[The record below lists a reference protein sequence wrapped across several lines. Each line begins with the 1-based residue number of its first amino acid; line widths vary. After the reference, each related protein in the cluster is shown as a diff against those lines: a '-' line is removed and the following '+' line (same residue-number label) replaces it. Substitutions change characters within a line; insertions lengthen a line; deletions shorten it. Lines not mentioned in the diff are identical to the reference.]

1 MTAQQLKNSIL
12 QMAVQGKLVPQ
23 DPNDEPASVLLERI
37 RAEKE
42 RLIKE
47 KKIKREKNPSVIF
60 KGADNTPY
68 EKIGDEVR
76 PLADLAP
83 FEIPSSWEWCRV
95 GDLFSNMSGLAYKKD
110 ALAIK
115 ADKMVRVLR
124 GGNIGEEQ
132 FYFKGDDVFI
142 SSELV
147 KPELYLRKNYMITP
161 AVSSLDHIGK
171 IALIDK
177 DYSDTVVGGFVLMLI
192 PHFNDD
198 VISEYLLYAFAAKHH
213 RDNCRNITHKSGQ
226 AFYNLSR
233 EQMMNLP
240 VPIPPREEMGRII
253 EMLKRVLPRV
263 ADYAVVD
270 TALQNLNGSFPE
282 ALKKSILQ
290 EAVQGK
296 LVPQDPSDEPAEA
309 LLERIRVEKQRLIKE
324 GKIKKGKHESVIFR
338 RDNSHY
344 EKRGSEEVCI
354 DDEIPFEIPENW
366 AWARLS
372 SFGVFSSGKTPSMS
386 NPQFWNGNIPW
397 VTSKDMKRPVITDS
411 EMHISELAAS
421 TMQLYPTDTL
431 LLVARSGILKRLLP
445 LCKLGIDSTI
455 NQDIKAFS
463 LYDIELSEW
472 LFYGIKAFEPFILK
486 ELVKSV
492 TTVESL
498 KFDEFAAM
506 LIPVPP
512 LSEQRRIIAAIK
524 TAMNLLTPLSS
535 NPLFSL

>member
-1 MTAQQLKNSIL
+1 
-12 QMAVQGKLVPQ
+12 
-23 DPNDEPASVLLERI
+23 
-37 RAEKE
+37 
-42 RLIKE
+42 
-47 KKIKREKNPSVIF
+47 
-60 KGADNTPY
+60 
-68 EKIGDEVR
+68 
-76 PLADLAP
+76 
-83 FEIPSSWEWCRV
+83 
-95 GDLFSNMSGLAYKKD
+95 MSGLAYKKD

-309 LLERIRVEKQRLIKE
+309 LLERIRAEKQRLIKE
-324 GKIKKGKHESVIFR
+324 GKIKKDKHESVIFR

-344 EKRGSEEVCI
+344 EKLDGVERCI
-354 DDEIPFEIPENW
+354 DDELPFEIPDSW
-366 AWARLS
+366 GWVRL
-372 SFGVFSSGKTPSMS
+372 GTVFQHNTGKALNAS
-386 NPQFWNGNIPW
+386 NRDGEKLTYIT
-397 VTSKDMKRPVITDS
+397 TSNLYWDRFVLDNLKTMPFTNS
-411 EMHISELAAS
+411 EVDKC
-421 TMQLYPTDTL
+421 TVQQGD
-431 LLVARSGILKRLLP
+431 LLVCEGGDIGRAAIWGSNKPMRIQNHIHRLRAYVP
-445 LCKLGIDSTI
+445 VCTR
-455 NQDIKAFS
+455 FF
-463 LYDIELSEW
+463 YY
-472 LFYGIKAFEPFILK
+472 LFYLYKGAGWIGGKGI
-486 ELVKSV
+486 
-492 TTVESL
+492 
-498 KFDEFAAM
+498 
-506 LIPVPP
+506 
-512 LSEQRRIIAAIK
+512 AIQG
-524 TAMNLLTPLSS
+524 LSS
-535 NPLFSL
+535 NAIHNLLFPLPPLHEQERIVNAIDTALDIVQKL

>member
-42 RLIKE
+42 RLIKA

-76 PLADLAP
+76 SLADLAP

-171 IALIDK
+171 IALINK

-198 VISEYLLYAFAAKHH
+198 VVSEYLLYAFAAKHH

-253 EMLKRVLPRV
+253 AMLKRVLPRV

-296 LVPQDPSDEPAEA
+296 LVPQDPSDESAED
-309 LLERIRVEKQRLIKE
+309 LLERIRAEKQRLIKE
-324 GKIKKGKHESVIFR
+324 GKIKKDKHESVIFR

-344 EKRGSEEVCI
+344 EKLAGVERCI
-354 DDEIPFEIPENW
+354 DDELPFEIPESW
-366 AWARLS
+366 AWVRLGAVLEIARGGSPRPIQQYLTTEPDGINWIKIGDTDKGGKYIYKTKEKIRPEGVVKSRMVHSGDFLLTNSMSFGRPYILKTDGCIHDGWLVLSNRFECYSVDFLYYILS
-372 SFGVFSSGKTPSMS
+372 SPFAYYQFCDSVSGAVVKNLNSD
-386 NPQFWNGNIPW
+386 
-397 VTSKDMKRPVITDS
+397 K
-411 EMHISELAAS
+411 
-421 TMQLYPTDTL
+421 
-431 LLVARSGILKRLLP
+431 VANALFP
-445 LCKLGIDSTI
+445 L
-455 NQDIKAFS
+455 
-463 LYDIELSEW
+463 
-472 LFYGIKAFEPFILK
+472 
-486 ELVKSV
+486 
-492 TTVESL
+492 
-498 KFDEFAAM
+498 
-506 LIPVPP
+506 PP
-512 LSEQRRIIAAIK
+512 LSEQQRIVQRIEE
-524 TAMNLLTPLSS
+524 LLPLVKG
-535 NPLFSL
+535 L

>member
-76 PLADLAP
+76 SLAGEVP
-83 FEIPSSWEWCRV
+83 FEIPDSWEWARLGSVVYNRGQTSPSTEFCYIDIGSIDNKNQKLNPTDTTIAPDKAPSRARKLV
-95 GDLFSNMSGLAYKKD
+95 DMGDILYSTVRPYLHNMCIIDRGFPHIPIASTGFAVLTCHANLLNKYLFYYLMSPDFDAYANNTDNAKGV
-110 ALAIK
+110 AYPAI
-115 ADKMVRVLR
+115 
-124 GGNIGEEQ
+124 N
-132 FYFKGDDVFI
+132 DDR
-142 SSELV
+142 
-147 KPELYLRKNYMITP
+147 LYK
-161 AVSSLDHIGK
+161 
-171 IALIDK
+171 ALI
-177 DYSDTVVGGFVLMLI
+177 
-192 PHFNDD
+192 
-198 VISEYLLYAFAAKHH
+198 
-213 RDNCRNITHKSGQ
+213 
-226 AFYNLSR
+226 
-233 EQMMNLP
+233 
-240 VPIPPREEMGRII
+240 PIPPVAEQHRIVSAIDSVNMPLCEYGSKEETLRI
-253 EMLKRVLPRV
+253 
-263 ADYAVVD
+263 
-270 TALQNLNGSFPE
+270 LNTSFPE
-282 ALKKSILQ
+282 NLKKSILQ

-324 GKIKKGKHESVIFR
+324 GKVKKDKRESVIFR

-354 DDEIPFEIPENW
+354 DDEIPFEIPESW

-386 NPQFWNGNIPW
+386 NPLFWNGNVPW

-411 EMHISELAAS
+411 EMHISELAAA
-421 TMQLYPTDTL
+421 TMQLYPAGTL
-431 LLVARSGILKRLLP
+431 LLVARSGILKRILP

-512 LSEQRRIIAAIK
+512 LSEQRRIIDAIK